1 MNIEDKMLLSDIKSG
16 KGLKPLNKNGVE
28 RLSGDYIRGYTKA
41 IMDLKDVFNYVHY
54 DLRHHRKQWTKNI
67 INKLFNCCIDEREN
81 IRENKEGFIR
91 YNNQIC
97 DFEFYNPAKQYKE
110 MSDDNNAE

>member
-1 MNIEDKMLLSDIKSG
+1 MNIEDTMLLNNIKSG

-41 IMDLKDVFNYVHY
+41 IMDLKDVFSYVHY

-67 INKLFNCCIDEREN
+67 IDKLLNCCIREREN
-81 IRENKEGFIR
+81 IREDKEGFIR
-91 YNNQIC
+91 YNGQKR
-97 DFEFYNPAKQYKE
+97 DFEFFKRESK
-110 MSDDNNAE
+110 